1 MKKMMTG
8 NTAVTYGVALS
19 RPEVIAAYPITP
31 QTTIIEELSE
41 MCADGR
47 CNAKFV
53 RVESEHSALAC
64 VAAASVSGARV
75 FTATSSHGLAYMH
88 EMLHWASGSRLPVVM
103 VNANRALGSP
113 WNIWCDH
120 GDSLSQRDTG
130 WLQIYCESAQEALD
144 TVIQAYRIAEAVLL
158 PVMVLLDGFV
168 LTHTSEPV
176 DVPEQAAVDSFL
188 PPYDAKYKL
197 DTEDPRCFNM
207 IADPSTFTLL
217 KHKAQ
222 KAMDEAKDVVAR
234 VDREFQAQFGRG
246 YGVIDQMGCDDA
258 DVIFVAMGTAAGT
271 CREVIEDYRERGH
284 KVGFCRLRMFRPF
297 PAAEI
302 VKVLAGA
309 KKIAVLDRDNSAG
322 AGGIVAQ
329 ELKAAFYDK
338 RSKPKLF
345 EFIAG
350 IGGRDVTPELIAEI
364 IDHTVSHKSPAGEPV
379 WMGVQE

>member
-8 NTAVTYGVALS
+8 NAAVSHGVALA

-47 CNAKFV
+47 CRAKFV
-53 RVESEHSALAC
+53 RVESEHSAMAC
-64 VAAASVSGARV
+64 VAAASVAGARV
-75 FTATSSHGLAYMH
+75 FTASSSHGLAYMH
-88 EMLHWASGSRLPVVM
+88 EMLHWAAGTRLPVVM

-130 WLQIYCESAQEALD
+130 WMQIYCESAQEALD

-176 DVPEQAAVDSFL
+176 DVPDQTAVDRFL
-188 PPYDAKYKL
+188 PTGSARYTL
-197 DTEDPRCFNM
+197 DTNDPHCFNM
-207 IADPSTFTLL
+207 ISDPSTFVYLRYN
-217 KHKAQ
+217 AQ
-222 KAMDEAKDVVAR
+222 KAMDEAKHVA
-234 VDREFQAQFGRG
+234 VQADREFKAQFGRG
-246 YGVIDQMGCDDA
+246 YGIIEQVGCSDA
-258 DVIFVAMGTAAGT
+258 DVILVMMGTAAGT
-271 CREVIEDYRERGH
+271 AREVIEDYGRQGH
-284 KVGFCRLRMFRPF
+284 KVGLCRLRMFRPF
-297 PAAEI
+297 PSAEL
-302 VKVLAGA
+302 VEALSGA
-309 KKIAVLDRDNSAG
+309 KKIAVLDRDNSSG
-322 AGGIVAQ
+322 SGGIVAQ
-329 ELKAAFYDK
+329 ELKAAFYN
-338 RSKPKLF
+338 RSRKPKLF

-350 IGGRDVTPELIAEI
+350 IGGRDV
-364 IDHTVSHKSPAGEPV
+364 SPALIGDMIGHTMNRRSPEGGPV